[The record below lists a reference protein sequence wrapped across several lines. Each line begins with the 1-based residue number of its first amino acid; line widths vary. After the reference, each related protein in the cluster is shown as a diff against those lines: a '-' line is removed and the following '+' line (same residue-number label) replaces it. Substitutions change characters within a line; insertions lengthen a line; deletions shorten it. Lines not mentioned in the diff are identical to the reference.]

1 MILSASMTDKVVS
14 FMELSVKKLVFGVN
28 RPQSWWDEHPKQQ
41 KIFEDIKQSIKND
54 GMEKP
59 LEVTIDKGGYVVEV
73 GNQRLRALLD
83 LGITTAPCL
92 VTKLSGLLRAVEA
105 R

>member
-1 MILSASMTDKVVS
+1 MLLSANMTDETLE
-14 FMELSVKKLVFGVN
+14 ELSVKELVFGVN

-41 KIFEDIKQSIKND
+41 KIFEGIKESIKND

-59 LEVTIDKGGYVVEV
+59 LEVTMDKRGYVVEV

-83 LGITTAPCL
+83 LGITTASCL
-92 VTKLSGLLRAVEA
+92 VTKQI
-105 R
+105 